1 MPREELGTWSVL
13 VYMPRR
19 TRTLAATATA
29 LLLAAAVSITIA
41 NGASSKLIV
50 KAQTNTTLGK
60 RIVTDL
66 KGKTLYRLSG
76 ETSTRFKCTSTI
88 CLGAWPPLTVTS
100 KKTKL
105 HAGPGVHGTLTV
117 VKRAGVKGYQVLLGG
132 KPLYYFAGD
141 TTKGDAKGNAITS
154 FGGTWNV
161 IAATGGAKVGPTTT
175 TKSTPAPA
183 PYPGY

>member
-1 MPREELGTWSVL
+1 
-13 VYMPRR
+13 MPRR
-19 TRTLAATATA
+19 TRTLAV
-29 LLLAAAVSITIA
+29 AAVLLIAIALSITAA

-60 RIVTDL
+60 RIVADL

-76 ETSTRFKCTSTI
+76 ETAKTFKCTSTT
-88 CLGAWPPLTVTS
+88 CLAAWPPLTVTS
-100 KKTKL
+100 KTTKL

-117 VKRAGVKGYQVLLGG
+117 VKRTGVKGYQVLLGG

-141 TTKGDAKGNAITS
+141 TAKGDAKGNGITA

-161 IAATGGAKVGPTTT
+161 LAATGGGAKTAPTT

-183 PYPGY
+183 PAPYPGY